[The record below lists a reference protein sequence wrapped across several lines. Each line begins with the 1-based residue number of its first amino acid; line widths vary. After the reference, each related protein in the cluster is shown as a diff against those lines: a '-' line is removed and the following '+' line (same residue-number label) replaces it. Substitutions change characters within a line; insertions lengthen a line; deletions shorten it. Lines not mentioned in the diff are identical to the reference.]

1 MLLASVFSK
10 TLLDRWRG
18 VTIGVV
24 SLASLLYFGM
34 IVYQDIDLSVYT
46 SLPPAFESLI
56 GIGEDADVASL
67 AYNAIYSSYGAII
80 MAGLAIAMGAAFIAG
95 EERKGTIGVLLGNP
109 RSRSQVLLAKT
120 AAMLV
125 MMGLSGLV
133 LGGVG
138 LAAPASLG
146 VSIEGMDV
154 TAFTVHLIVGTV
166 FYGFLALA
174 IGSWTGR
181 TGVASGVSAG
191 VLAVSFFAVGILPII
206 EGWENVAKAFPWYY
220 FAGSDPL
227 MNGID
232 WGHLGILGGA
242 SLALFVVAF
251 VGVNRRDLR
260 SRSTGVSLIDR
271 LRANPLTAQAAERL
285 AGSARVSRIWVK
297 TASEHQGLLFV
308 VSALMFLVMGVMM
321 GPIYSAIDDA
331 VISLGGSIPE
341 EMLALFGGGDL
352 STPEGYFQ
360 IESFGLVTPIALMV
374 VTITIGAKAL
384 AGEEENRTMGL
395 LLANPVSRSKVVSE
409 KLLAMVVYGI
419 IVGVVVFAGTSA
431 GNWVAGLG
439 MDYGN
444 IAATA
449 ALATLIGLLFGALSL
464 LVSAGTGRTRWA
476 IFIPIGAALALHTL
490 NALASLS
497 DAAWGKLSP
506 FYYYLGSDPLNN
518 GMDWGHAAVLAGATA
533 LLIGLSYPAFQRR
546 DLHQSG

>member
-227 MNGID
+227 MNGLD

-260 SRSTGVSLIDR
+260 RPPSGWPDRLACHGSGSRPRRSTRGCCSSCR
-271 LRANPLTAQAAERL
+271 L
-285 AGSARVSRIWVK
+285 
-297 TASEHQGLLFV
+297 
-308 VSALMFLVMGVMM
+308 
-321 GPIYSAIDDA
+321 
-331 VISLGGSIPE
+331 
-341 EMLALFGGGDL
+341 
-352 STPEGYFQ
+352 
-360 IESFGLVTPIALMV
+360 
-374 VTITIGAKAL
+374 
-384 AGEEENRTMGL
+384 
-395 LLANPVSRSKVVSE
+395 
-409 KLLAMVVYGI
+409 
-419 IVGVVVFAGTSA
+419 
-431 GNWVAGLG
+431 
-439 MDYGN
+439 
-444 IAATA
+444 
-449 ALATLIGLLFGALSL
+449 
-464 LVSAGTGRTRWA
+464 
-476 IFIPIGAALALHTL
+476 
-490 NALASLS
+490 
-497 DAAWGKLSP
+497 
-506 FYYYLGSDPLNN
+506 
-518 GMDWGHAAVLAGATA
+518 
-533 LLIGLSYPAFQRR
+533 
-546 DLHQSG
+546 